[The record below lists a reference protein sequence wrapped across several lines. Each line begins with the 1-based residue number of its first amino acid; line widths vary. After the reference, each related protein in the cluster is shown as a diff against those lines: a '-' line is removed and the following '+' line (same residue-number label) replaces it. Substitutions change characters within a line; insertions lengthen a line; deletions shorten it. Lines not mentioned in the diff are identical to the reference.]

1 MPGAASKIILKSTSA
16 DGQDNQEP
24 LFPFLLCNIGTG
36 VSIVVVNGE
45 NDFTRVSGSAIGGG
59 TFWGL
64 TQLLTKVENFDE
76 AMKLAASGSA
86 ERLHL
91 LVKDIYGGDYDLQDG
106 GKLPGTLTASFFAKP
121 SKRSS
126 KADPQKAEES
136 PGRDEDADAETKDAA
151 AICRG
156 LITMIAQNVVQIA
169 WLNAKLRR
177 VPRVVFTGN
186 FLRHNSIAMRV
197 IAQNMLLME
206 SSFAGSFMPR
216 PEEDVGH
223 VKAMF
228 LRHEGYF
235 GAMGSFLHN
244 LPGLEQTTEDIHE
257 DAH

>member
-1 MPGAASKIILKSTSA
+1 
-16 DGQDNQEP
+16 
-24 LFPFLLCNIGTG
+24 LCNIGTG

-64 TQLLTKVENFDE
+64 TQLLTEVENFDE

-91 LVKDIYGGDYDLQDG
+91 LVKDIYGGDYRMKG
-106 GKLPGTLTASFFAKP
+106 GGILPGTLTASFFAKP
-121 SKRSS
+121 SKAA
-126 KADPQKAEES
+126 ADS
-136 PGRDEDADAETKDAA
+136 PGRDEQSRQRETQMNAA

-197 IAQNMLLME
+197 IAQNMLLMND
-206 SSFAGSFMPR
+206 SFAGGFMPR

-235 GAMGSFLHN
+235 GAMGSFLCN
-244 LPGLEQTTEDIHE
+244 LPGFEQTTGDMHE
-257 DAH
+257 DRD